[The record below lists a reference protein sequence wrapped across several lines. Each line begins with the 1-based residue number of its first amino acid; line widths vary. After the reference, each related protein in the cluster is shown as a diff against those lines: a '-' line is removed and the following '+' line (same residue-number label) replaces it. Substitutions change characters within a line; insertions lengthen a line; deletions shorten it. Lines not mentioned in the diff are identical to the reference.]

1 MMNKH
6 VKGDV
11 MNTGKALLVAL
22 AMKEKSRLELAEMM
36 GIAPVTVYAMCR
48 AKSAST
54 NTMKRAADALGM
66 KVSELVALGED
77 AK

>member
-1 MMNKH
+1 
-6 VKGDV
+6 

-22 AMKEKSRLELAEMM
+22 AMKEKSRAELAEMM
-36 GIAPVTVYAMCR
+36 GISVVTLHAMCR

-66 KVSELVALGED
+66 KVSELVELGED
-77 AK
+77 KQ